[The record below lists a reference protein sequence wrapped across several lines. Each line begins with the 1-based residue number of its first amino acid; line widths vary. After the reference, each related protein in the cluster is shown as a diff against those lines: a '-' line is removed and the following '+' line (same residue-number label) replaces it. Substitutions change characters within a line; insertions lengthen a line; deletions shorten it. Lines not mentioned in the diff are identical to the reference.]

1 MAEGLLSLAVAEPS
15 DVVAA
20 NFERVGD
27 GETVV
32 DWHQT
37 ELIVAEFLD
46 EDIFSVPV
54 EVKNAHIEHSD
65 LVNFVSAEEI

>member
-46 EDIFSVPV
+46 EESAGGEGVVADRVEGKLTVV
-54 EVKNAHIEHSD
+54 EVK
-65 LVNFVSAEEI
+65 